1 MQQHGKLCK
10 WNNERG
16 FGFIKPDD
24 GSSDIFAHI
33 TAFPKNAETPM
44 IGDVLSYIVTMRD
57 GKPQATNIQTARVS
71 HSQTQLR
78 RKQKVTHQS
87 ESSFGAYT
95 LAALLLVLMVFVYW
109 KFFQRPHSDAVDSA
123 QTSQFETTPKTDAE
137 IRQAI
142 RNSLNDGSNYQPNTL
157 ISPTTP
163 VKSSGFT
170 CDGRTYCSQ
179 MTSCAE
185 ATYFL
190 QHCPGV
196 KMDGGDGQGS
206 PDGIPCEAQWCVD

>member
-10 WNNERG
+10 WNDERG
-16 FGFIKPDD
+16 FGFIKPND

-33 TAFPKNAETPM
+33 TAFPKNAEPPM
-44 IGDVLSYIVTMRD
+44 IGDALSYTVTMRD

-71 HSQTQLR
+71 HFQKQVS
-78 RKQKVTHQS
+78 RKQKS
-87 ESSFGAYT
+87 PRNNESSFGAYV

-109 KFFQRPHSDAVDSA
+109 KFFQRPHSDAIDNEQSTHDT
-123 QTSQFETTPKTDAE
+123 TSPRTDAE

-142 RNSLNDGSNYQPNTL
+142 RDSLNDGSSYQPNTL
-157 ISPTTP
+157 ISPKTS

-196 KMDGGDGQGS
+196 KMDGGKRDGV
-206 PDGIPCEAQWCVD
+206 PCESQLCGED